1 MLMNPPAEDLRH
13 IRAEARA
20 DLVRRLLAVA
30 ISIGVAA
37 TLTKMS
43 WVQSGRLPDPL
54 ELNQTIA
61 LGTAL
66 AATILS
72 WDGPL
77 LAMPQRPLFGFGRF
91 LVDVALVF
99 VYMFLL
105 IGALHPGC
113 MLWTLAVIFL
123 VYILRDVLTIREH
136 AEGYDRALAGA
147 ARASPT
153 QIWHVYAGGFARRSE
168 VEPRPVVT
176 LIWATYFL
184 LLAFIASPHAD
195 AHVRTSC
202 VFALIGV
209 VGYWLDEAG
218 QQRSESD
225 GGMRWRSIIVLSA
238 LIAAAIYF
246 RLLPGR

>member
-1 MLMNPPAEDLRH
+1 MNPPTEDLQH

-30 ISIGVAA
+30 ISVGVAA
-37 TLTKMS
+37 TLAKMS
-43 WVQSGRLPDPL
+43 WVQNGRLPDPV

-66 AATILS
+66 LATILS

-77 LAMPQRPLFGFGRF
+77 LATPQRPLFGFGRF

-105 IGALHPGC
+105 MGALHPGC
-113 MLWTLAVIFL
+113 MLWTLSIIFL
-123 VYILRDVLTIREH
+123 VYVLRDVLTIREH

-147 ARASPT
+147 RRASPA
-153 QIWHVYAGGFARRSE
+153 QIWHVYAGGFAHRSE

-176 LIWATYFL
+176 LIWAIYFL
-184 LLAFIASPHAD
+184 LLALIANPHAD